1 MARIKAFL
9 LNLGLLVAL
18 SFATGSLSSLFLAGL
33 DWIQHNGSYVYAL
46 PILGLVFAS
55 VPFPAYLIIPASWL
69 SHLAGASVGREGV
82 AVAMGR
88 VLGEKIP
95 ESPDF
100 SKDLFSKAGMAAG
113 FASVFGTPLAGA
125 FFALEVGVVGKINFR
140 HIPACLLAAFFANYV
155 SLHVYDTKHLSYPSI
170 FLPSF
175 SASLCAKLA
184 LLGLFLALIALV
196 YKRSESIII
205 SAFDKSPV
213 QGPLKGILAG
223 LILFGVLSI
232 PVFHETPGLGA
243 EFLLRPFTAV
253 APDFAL
259 WKLLATN
266 LSLGLGFK
274 GGEATPLFLIGSHA
288 ASGFASWLSLPLGLS
303 AAIGFVSL
311 YGGLAKTPL
320 AATFLGMEL
329 FGPSAWFIFLIIT
342 LIVLYGSG
350 KKGIFASQTWADYLP
365 KPLY

>member
-1 MARIKAFL
+1 LARIKAFL

-33 DWIQHNGSYVYAL
+33 DWIQHHGSYLYAL
-46 PILGLVFAS
+46 PILGLVFQS
-55 VPFPAYLIIPASWL
+55 FPFPAYLIIPATWL
-69 SHLAGASVGREGV
+69 SHLAGASVGREGT
-82 AVAMGR
+82 AVTMGR
-88 VLGEKIP
+88 VLGERISSSTIFP
-95 ESPDF
+95 
-100 SKDLFSKAGMAAG
+100 KAGMAAG

-125 FFALEVGVVGKINFR
+125 FFALEVGEVGKINFR
-140 HIPACLLAAFFANYV
+140 HLPACLFAAFSANFV
-155 SLHVYDTKHLSYPSI
+155 SLHVYGTKHLSYPVL

-175 SASLCAKLA
+175 SGEFYAKLA
-184 LLGLFLALIALV
+184 LMGLFLALIAFL

-205 SAFDKSPV
+205 SSFDKLPV

-232 PVFHETPGLGA
+232 PVFHESTGLGS
-243 EFLLRPFTAV
+243 EFLLRPFTTV
-253 APDFAL
+253 VPDFAL

-288 ASGFASWLSLPLGLS
+288 ASGFASWFSLPLSLS

-320 AATFLGMEL
+320 AATLLGVEL
-329 FGPSAWFIFLIIT
+329 FGPSAWSCYLIVT
-342 LIVLYGSG
+342 LIVLFGSG
-350 KKGIFASQTWADYLP
+350 KKGIFSHQTWADYLP

>member
-1 MARIKAFL
+1 LARIKAFL

-33 DWIQHNGSYVYAL
+33 DWIQHHGSYLYAL
-46 PILGLVFAS
+46 PILGLVFQS
-55 VPFPAYLIIPASWL
+55 FPFPAYLIIPATWL
-69 SHLAGASVGREGV
+69 SHLAGASVGREGT
-82 AVAMGR
+82 AVTMGR
-88 VLGEKIP
+88 VLGERISSSTIFP
-95 ESPDF
+95 
-100 SKDLFSKAGMAAG
+100 KAGMAAG

-125 FFALEVGVVGKINFR
+125 FFALEVGEVGKINFR
-140 HIPACLLAAFFANYV
+140 HLPACLFAAFSANFV
-155 SLHVYDTKHLSYPSI
+155 SLHVYGTKHLSYPAI

-175 SASLCAKLA
+175 SGEFYAKLA
-184 LLGLFLALIALV
+184 LMGLFLALIAFL
-196 YKRSESIII
+196 YKRSESFII
-205 SAFDKSPV
+205 SAFDKLPV

-232 PVFHETPGLGA
+232 PVFHESTGLGSK
-243 EFLLRPFTAV
+243 FLLRPFTTV
-253 APDFAL
+253 VSDFAF

-288 ASGFASWLSLPLGLS
+288 ASGFASWFSLPIGLA

-311 YGGLAKTPL
+311 YGGLAKTPI
-320 AATFLGMEL
+320 AATLLGVEL
-329 FGPSAWFIFLIIT
+329 FGPSAWFCYLIIT
-342 LIVLYGSG
+342 LIVLFGSG
-350 KKGIFASQTWADYLP
+350 KKGIFSNQTWADYLP

>member
-33 DWIQHNGSYVYAL
+33 DWIQHNGSYLYAL
-46 PILGLVFAS
+46 PILGLVFQS

-113 FASVFGTPLAGA
+113 FASIFGTPLAGA

-155 SLHVYDTKHLSYPSI
+155 SLHVYNTKHLSYPSI

-184 LLGLFLALIALV
+184 LLGLFLALIAV
-196 YKRSESIII
+196 MYKRSESIII

-253 APDFAL
+253 SSDFAL

-303 AAIGFVSL
+303 AAIGFVAL

-329 FGPSAWFIFLIIT
+329 FGPSAWFIYLIIT

-365 KPLY
+365 KPIY

>member
-33 DWIQHNGSYVYAL
+33 DWIQHHGSYLYAL
-46 PILGLVFAS
+46 PILGLVFQS
-55 VPFPAYLIIPASWL
+55 FPFPAYLIIPATWL
-69 SHLAGASVGREGV
+69 SHLAGASVGREGT
-82 AVAMGR
+82 AVTMGR
-88 VLGEKIP
+88 VLGERISSSTIFP
-95 ESPDF
+95 
-100 SKDLFSKAGMAAG
+100 KAGMAAG

-125 FFALEVGVVGKINFR
+125 FFALEVGEVGKINFR
-140 HIPACLLAAFFANYV
+140 HLPACLFAAFSANFV
-155 SLHVYDTKHLSYPSI
+155 SLHVYGTKHLFYPAI

-175 SASLCAKLA
+175 SGEFYAKLA
-184 LLGLFLALIALV
+184 LMGVFLALIAFL

-205 SAFDKSPV
+205 SAFDKLPV

-232 PVFHETPGLGA
+232 PVFHESAGLGS
-243 EFLLRPFTAV
+243 EFLLRPFTKV
-253 APDFAL
+253 VPDFAL

-288 ASGFASWLSLPLGLS
+288 ASGFASWFGLPIGLA

-320 AATFLGMEL
+320 AATLLGVEL
-329 FGPSAWFIFLIIT
+329 FGPSAWFCYLIVT
-342 LIVLYGSG
+342 LIVLFGSG
-350 KKGIFASQTWADYLP
+350 KKGIFSNQTWADYLP

>member
-33 DWIQHNGSYVYAL
+33 DWIQHHGSYLYAL
-46 PILGLVFAS
+46 PILGLVFQS
-55 VPFPAYLIIPASWL
+55 FPFPAYLIIPATWL
-69 SHLAGASVGREGV
+69 SHLAGASVGREGT
-82 AVAMGR
+82 AVTMGR
-88 VLGEKIP
+88 VLGEKISSSSVFP
-95 ESPDF
+95 
-100 SKDLFSKAGMAAG
+100 KAGMAAG

-125 FFALEVGVVGKINFR
+125 FFALEVGEVGKINFR
-140 HIPACLLAAFFANYV
+140 HLPACVFAAFSANFV
-155 SLHVYDTKHLSYPSI
+155 SLHVYGTKHLSYPVL

-175 SASLCAKLA
+175 SGEFYAKLA
-184 LLGLFLALIALV
+184 LMGLFLALIAFL

-205 SAFDKSPV
+205 SSFDKLPV

-223 LILFGVLSI
+223 LILLGVLSI
-232 PVFHETPGLGA
+232 PVFHETSGLGSK
-243 EFLLRPFTAV
+243 FLLRPFEEV

-288 ASGFASWLSLPLGLS
+288 ASGFASWFGLPIGLA

-329 FGPSAWFIFLIIT
+329 FGPSAWFCYLIIT
-342 LIVLYGSG
+342 LIVLFGSG
-350 KKGIFASQTWADYLP
+350 KKGIFSNQTWADYLP

>member
-1 MARIKAFL
+1 MAQIKAFL
-9 LNLGLLVAL
+9 TNLGLLVAL

-33 DWIQHNGSYVYAL
+33 DWIQHNGSYLYAL
-46 PILGLVFAS
+46 PLVGLIFQSFKV
-55 VPFPAYLIIPASWL
+55 PAYLIIPATWL
-69 SHLAGASVGREGV
+69 SHLAGASVGREGT
-82 AVAMGR
+82 AVTTGRELGR
-88 VLGEKIP
+88 VLGEKITSSTIFP
-95 ESPDF
+95 
-100 SKDLFSKAGMAAG
+100 KAGMAAG

-125 FFALEVGVVGKINFR
+125 FFALEVGEVGKINFR
-140 HIPACLLAAFFANYV
+140 HIPACLFAAFFANYV
-155 SLHVYDTKHLSYPSI
+155 SLHVYGTKHLSYPSV
-170 FLPSF
+170 FLPEF
-175 SASLCAKLA
+175 SGAFYAKLA
-184 LLGLFLALIALV
+184 LLGLFLALIAFL

-223 LILFGVLSI
+223 LILFGVLNI
-232 PVFHETPGLGA
+232 PVFHETIGLGS
-243 EFLLRPFTAV
+243 EFLLRPFTSV

-259 WKLLATN
+259 WKMLATN

-288 ASGFASWLSLPLGLS
+288 ASGFASWFSLPLGLS

-329 FGPSAWFIFLIIT
+329 FGPSAWFIYFIIT
-342 LIVLYGSG
+342 LIVLFGSG
-350 KKGIFASQTWADYLP
+350 KKGIFSNQTWADYLP
-365 KPLY
+365 KPIY

>member
-1 MARIKAFL
+1 M
-9 LNLGLLVAL
+9 NLGLLVAL

-33 DWIQHNGSYVYAL
+33 DWIQHNGSYLYAL
-46 PILGLVFAS
+46 PLIGLIFQSFS
-55 VPFPAYLIIPASWL
+55 VPAYLIIPATWL
-69 SHLAGASVGREGV
+69 SHLGGASVGREGT
-82 AVAMGR
+82 AVTMGR
-88 VLGEKIP
+88 IVGEKISSS
-95 ESPDF
+95 EI
-100 SKDLFSKAGMAAG
+100 FSKAGMAAG

-125 FFALEVGVVGKINFR
+125 FFALEVGEVGKINFR

-155 SLHVYDTKHLSYPSI
+155 SLHVYGTKHLSYPAI

-175 SASLCAKLA
+175 SALFCAKLA
-184 LLGLFLALIALV
+184 LMGLFLALIAFL

-205 SAFDKSPV
+205 SAFDKLPV

-232 PVFHETPGLGA
+232 PVFHESSGLGSD
-243 EFLLRPFTAV
+243 FLLRPFTTV
-253 APDFAL
+253 VPDFAL

-266 LSLGLGFK
+266 LSLGFGFK

-288 ASGFASWLSLPLGLS
+288 ASGFASWFGLPIGLA

-320 AATFLGMEL
+320 AATLLGVEL
-329 FGPSAWFIFLIIT
+329 FGPSAWFCYLIIT
-342 LIVLYGSG
+342 LIVLFGSG
-350 KKGIFASQTWADYLP
+350 KKGIFSNQTWADYLP

>member
-33 DWIQHNGSYVYAL
+33 DWIQHHGSYLYAL
-46 PILGLVFAS
+46 PILGLVFQS
-55 VPFPAYLIIPASWL
+55 FSFPAYLIIPATWL
-69 SHLAGASVGREGV
+69 SHLAGASVGREGT
-82 AVAMGR
+82 AVTMGR
-88 VLGEKIP
+88 VLGEK
-95 ESPDF
+95 F
-100 SKDLFSKAGMAAG
+100 SSSTIFPKAGMAAG

-125 FFALEVGVVGKINFR
+125 FFALEVGEVGKINFR
-140 HIPACLLAAFFANYV
+140 HLPACLFAAFLANLV
-155 SLHVYDTKHLSYPSI
+155 SLHVYGTKHLSYPTL

-175 SASLCAKLA
+175 SGEFYAKLA
-184 LLGLFLALIALV
+184 LMGLFLALIAFL
-196 YKRSESIII
+196 YKRSESFII
-205 SAFDKSPV
+205 SAFDKLPV
-213 QGPLKGILAG
+213 RGPLKGILAG

-232 PVFHETPGLGA
+232 PLFHESSGLGSQ
-243 EFLLRPFTAV
+243 FLLRPFTTV

-288 ASGFASWLSLPLGLS
+288 ASGFASWFGLPIGLA

-320 AATFLGMEL
+320 AASLLGVEL
-329 FGPSAWFIFLIIT
+329 FGPSAWFCYFIIT
-342 LIVLYGSG
+342 LIVLFGSG
-350 KKGIFASQTWADYLP
+350 KKGIFANQTWADYLP

>member
-1 MARIKAFL
+1 
-9 LNLGLLVAL
+9 
-18 SFATGSLSSLFLAGL
+18 
-33 DWIQHNGSYVYAL
+33 
-46 PILGLVFAS
+46 
-55 VPFPAYLIIPASWL
+55 
-69 SHLAGASVGREGV
+69 
-82 AVAMGR
+82 MGR
-88 VLGEKIP
+88 VLGEKISSSTIFP
-95 ESPDF
+95 
-100 SKDLFSKAGMAAG
+100 KAGMAAG
-113 FASVFGTPLAGA
+113 FASIFGTPLAGA
-125 FFALEVGVVGKINFR
+125 FFALEVGEVGKINFR
-140 HIPACLLAAFFANYV
+140 HLLACLFTAFSANFV
-155 SLHVYDTKHLSYPSI
+155 SLHVYGTKHLSYPTI

-175 SASLCAKLA
+175 SGEFYAKLA
-184 LLGLFLALIALV
+184 LMGLFLALIAFL

-205 SAFDKSPV
+205 SAFDKLPV

-232 PVFHETPGLGA
+232 PVFHESTGLGS
-243 EFLLRPFTAV
+243 EFLLRPFTTV

-288 ASGFASWLSLPLGLS
+288 ASGFASWFSLPIGLA

-329 FGPSAWFIFLIIT
+329 FGPSAWFCYLIIT
-342 LIVLYGSG
+342 LIVLFGSG
-350 KKGIFASQTWADYLP
+350 KKGIFSNQTWADYLP
-365 KPLY
+365 KPFY

>member
-1 MARIKAFL
+1 LARIKAFL

-18 SFATGSLSSLFLAGL
+18 SFVTGSLSSLFLAGL
-33 DWIQHNGSYVYAL
+33 DWIQLHGSYLYAL
-46 PILGLVFAS
+46 PLLGFVFQS
-55 VPFPAYLIIPASWL
+55 FPFPAYLIIPATWL
-69 SHLAGASVGREGV
+69 SHLAGASVGREGT
-82 AVAMGR
+82 AVTMGR
-88 VLGEKIP
+88 VL
-95 ESPDF
+95 
-100 SKDLFSKAGMAAG
+100 GMAAG

-125 FFALEVGVVGKINFR
+125 FFALEVGEVGKIHFR
-140 HIPACLLAAFFANYV
+140 HLPACLFTAFTANYI
-155 SLHVYDTKHLSYPSI
+155 SLHVYGTKHLSYPAI
-170 FLPSF
+170 FLPAF
-175 SASLCAKLA
+175 SGEFYAKLA
-184 LLGLFLALIALV
+184 LMGLFLALIAFL

-205 SAFDKSPV
+205 SAFDKLSV
-213 QGPLKGILAG
+213 QGQLKGILAG

-232 PVFHETPGLGA
+232 PVFHETPGLGSQ
-243 EFLLRPFTAV
+243 FLLRPFTAV
-253 APDFAL
+253 VPDFAL

-288 ASGFASWLSLPLGLS
+288 ASGFASWLSLPIGLA

-329 FGPSAWFIFLIIT
+329 FGPSAWFCYLLIT
-342 LIVLYGSG
+342 LIVLFGSG
-350 KKGIFASQTWADYLP
+350 KKGIFSNQTWAAYLP

>member
-33 DWIQHNGSYVYAL
+33 DWIQHHGSYLYAL
-46 PILGLVFAS
+46 PIVGLVFQS
-55 VPFPAYLIIPASWL
+55 FPFPAYLIIPATWL

-88 VLGEKIP
+88 ILGEKIP
-95 ESPDF
+95 ASPDF

-113 FASVFGTPLAGA
+113 FASIFGTPLAGA
-125 FFALEVGVVGKINFR
+125 FFALEVGEVGKINFR
-140 HIPACLLAAFFANYV
+140 HLPACLLAALFANYV
-155 SLHVYDTKHLSYPSI
+155 SLHVYGTKHLSYPVL

-175 SASLCAKLA
+175 SGEFYAKLA
-184 LLGLFLALIALV
+184 LMGLFLALIAFL
-196 YKRSESIII
+196 YKRSESFII
-205 SAFDKSPV
+205 STFDKLPV

-232 PVFHETPGLGA
+232 PVFHETSGLGSK
-243 EFLLRPFTAV
+243 FLLRPFEEV

-288 ASGFASWLSLPLGLS
+288 ASGFASWFGLPIGLA

-329 FGPSAWFIFLIIT
+329 FGPSAWLCYLIIT
-342 LIVLYGSG
+342 LIVLFGSG
-350 KKGIFASQTWADYLP
+350 KKGIFSNQTWADYLP

>member
-9 LNLGLLVAL
+9 FNLGLLVAL
-18 SFATGSLSSLFLAGL
+18 SFATGSLSSLFLFGL

-88 VLGEKIP
+88 VIGEKIP

-223 LILFGVLSI
+223 LILLGVLSI
-232 PVFHETPGLGA
+232 PVFHETTGLGA